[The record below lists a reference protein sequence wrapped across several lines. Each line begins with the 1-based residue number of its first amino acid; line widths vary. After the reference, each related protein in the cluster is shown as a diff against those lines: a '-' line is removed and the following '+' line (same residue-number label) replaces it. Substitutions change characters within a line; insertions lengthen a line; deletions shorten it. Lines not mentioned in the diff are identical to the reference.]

1 MLDDYGKT
9 DNNMALLLAGTII
22 GLVLILFVIPL
33 AVDAV
38 ATQQVSNV
46 ADNVLGDMDTSYDTS
61 IAGDTGLPTAD
72 TQSSSQNN
80 VEDSNDD
87 SSGNKSGSS
96 DTDYTGMYIQSGS
109 ITTGSSLESRSSCT
123 VYVGSQ
129 FAGKKVQI
137 STLYSRD
144 GSNLNQGKL
153 VSTTV
158 DSSGY
163 VTVKAA
169 DSYSLYPDYCYIELL
184 DPSGNIID
192 SRDVFLETRSGTQG
206 F

>member
-9 DNNMALLLAGTII
+9 DNNMVLLVAGTII

-46 ADNVLGDMDTSYDTS
+46 ADNVLTDTDTSYDTS
-61 IAGDTGLPTAD
+61 VAGNTGLPTGN
-72 TQSSSQNN
+72 TQASSPNN
-80 VEDSNDD
+80 VEEGKDT
-87 SSGNKSGSS
+87 SSSSSSGSS
-96 DTDYTGMYIQSGS
+96 GTDYSGMYIHSGS

-129 FAGKKVQI
+129 FAGKEVQI

-144 GSNLNQGKL
+144 DSNLNQGKI

-158 DSSGY
+158 DTSGY

-169 DSYSLYPDYCYIELL
+169 DSYSLYPDHCYIELL
-184 DPSGNIID
+184 DPSGNILD
-192 SRDVFLETRSGTQG
+192 SRDVLLETRSGTQS